1 MWLPT
6 TLFVV
11 FSLLSVVSAYLIDR
25 PESQKV
31 ALTFAFLTLLFF
43 VALAAGL
50 ITLFRTAPN
59 V

>member
-11 FSLLSVVSAYLIDR
+11 FSLLSVVGAYLIGR
-25 PESQKV
+25 PKSLKL
-31 ALTFAFLTLLFF
+31 ALILAFFTLLFF
-43 VALAAGL
+43 VALALGL
-50 ITLFRTAPN
+50 LALFGTAPN

>member
-11 FSLLSVVSAYLIDR
+11 FSLLSVLGAFLVGRPRSLKLALIL
-25 PESQKV
+25 
-31 ALTFAFLTLLFF
+31 AALTLLFF
-43 VALAAGL
+43 IVLAVGL
-50 ITLFRTAPN
+50 LALFRTAPN

>member
-11 FSLLSVVSAYLIDR
+11 FSLLSVAGAYLIGR
-25 PESQKV
+25 PKSLKL
-31 ALTFAFLTLLFF
+31 ALILAALTLLFF
-43 VALAAGL
+43 VALAVGL
-50 ITLFRTAPN
+50 LALFRTAPH

>member
-11 FSLLSVVSAYLIDR
+11 FSLLSVVGAYLIGR
-25 PESQKV
+25 PKSLKI
-31 ALTFAFLTLLFF
+31 ALVLAFGTLLFF
-43 VALAAGL
+43 AALAAGL
-50 ITLFRTAPN
+50 LFLLHGAPD